1 MLAEKK
7 MRPVPW
13 EKALTELIYDD
24 RYSALPKEYRKLVY
38 DEYMKRGNVER
49 MREEVKTKE
58 MIEAQVRAMMEEYRR
73 QGKITATIEYR
84 KFEELVKND
93 MQFLK
98 LLQADKGGILRE
110 FINEV
115 EKAKNEGMDLV

>member
-24 RYSALPKEYRKLVY
+24 RYLALPKEYRKLVY

-58 MIEAQVRAMMEEYRR
+58 MIEAQVRAMMQEYRR
-73 QGKITATIEYR
+73 QGKITATTEYR
-84 KFEELVKND
+84 KFEEFVKND

-98 LLQADKGGILRE
+98 LLQADRGSILRE